1 MKTALVI
8 FNGIRFS
15 YDLAVHV
22 IVWAKKNGG
31 IIHAL
36 FVKAKHREN
45 EGYVF
50 PSDIDAAE
58 DLAGTGDIEHR
69 DVLVIRSQIKLFED
83 MAKTENIPLNSELLT
98 DPSLRDIVAITK
110 GPDILFIDADD
121 TDFGILSVTSFTMK
135 ELIKKSLCPV
145 EIIKAKTE

>member
-22 IVWAKKNGG
+22 IVWAKKTDGN
-31 IIHAL
+31 IHAL

-58 DLAGTGDIEHR
+58 DLSDTGDIEHR
-69 DVLVIRSQIKLFED
+69 DILVIRSQIKLFGD

-110 GPDILFIDADD
+110 SSDILFIDGDD
-121 TDFGILSVTSFTMK
+121 TDSGIMSVTSFTMK
-135 ELIKKSLCPV
+135 ELVKKSLCPV
-145 EIIKAKTE
+145 EIIKAKP